1 MSGSLPGV
9 MKIGGQNELFYRGES
24 RMKFEIEPVEQ
35 GLTTKFTF
43 HHGNPN

>member
-9 MKIGGQNELFYRGES
+9 MKIGGQNELCYGGES
-24 RMKFEIEPVEQ
+24 RMKFEVEPVER

-43 HHGNPN
+43 TQGNPN